1 MLIKPERVVMKS
13 LNMEDPGEMK
23 LVEKLQ
29 EDLVEQKMVSEDF
42 WRQLSELNEEQKQ
55 QRVIHKAQ
63 IKKIE
68 DIEMRLQKQHEETMT
83 EKSEIKND
91 IVILLDMTKKQQ
103 QR

>member
-1 MLIKPERVVMKS
+1 
-13 LNMEDPGEMK
+13 
-23 LVEKLQ
+23 
-29 EDLVEQKMVSEDF
+29 MVSEDF